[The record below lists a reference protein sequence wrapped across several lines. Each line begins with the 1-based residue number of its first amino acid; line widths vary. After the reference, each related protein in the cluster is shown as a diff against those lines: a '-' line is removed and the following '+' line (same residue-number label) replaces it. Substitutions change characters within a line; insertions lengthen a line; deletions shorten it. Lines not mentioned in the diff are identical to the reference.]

1 MPPKTNKYLAKNKSQ
16 DTSSASPAAAVTA
29 SVQSFKAPEMHHAEM
44 VTLRYYASFVPLKAK
59 EKLSSKV
66 DKRLA

>member
-16 DTSSASPAAAVTA
+16 DTSSAASPAAAVTA

-44 VTLRYYASFVPLKAK
+44 VTLR
-59 EKLSSKV
+59 
-66 DKRLA
+66 